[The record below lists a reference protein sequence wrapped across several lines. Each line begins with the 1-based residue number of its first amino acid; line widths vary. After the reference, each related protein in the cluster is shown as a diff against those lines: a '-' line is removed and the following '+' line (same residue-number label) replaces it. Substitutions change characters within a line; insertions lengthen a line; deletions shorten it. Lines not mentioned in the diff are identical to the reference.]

1 MLGTAG
7 AGGEVYIWVKAL
19 ARTMKDQDTI
29 LSILKLYQ
37 SLEELKDLSPLIALL
52 R

>member
-1 MLGTAG
+1 
-7 AGGEVYIWVKAL
+7 V
-19 ARTMKDQDTI
+19 KDQDTI

-37 SLEELKDLSPLIALL
+37 GLEELKDLSPLIALL